1 MHSLILHHY
10 PQSPYSEKIRAIL
23 GYKALSWQSVTQPI
37 ILPKPN
43 LQLLTG
49 GYRRLPV
56 LQIGADIYCD
66 SALIAE
72 ELQRRHPEPSL
83 LPAGMHPLGEFLS
96 AWADAWLFW
105 RAARY
110 ATSSNIDLLPDEFLQ
125 DRAAMLGA
133 KGFNRERSKA
143 ELPHHTSQLNVVL
156 PWLESALNASEWL
169 AGTAPSTHDFAVYH
183 CLWFMLRTPKGS
195 SLLKDMPKLGAWL
208 ERIQAIGHG
217 SSSDLAEAEALH
229 IARDAQPVASAGTP
243 LPFTGKVAITP
254 EIFGT
259 EAVIGELVA
268 LETNRVVVAV
278 ENDSVGRV
286 HVHFPRLGYVVTP
299 Q

>member
-23 GYKALSWQSVTQPI
+23 GYKGLSWQSVTQPI
-37 ILPKPN
+37 ILPKPD

-56 LQIGADIYCD
+56 LQVGADVYCD

-72 ELQRRHPEPSL
+72 ELERRHPQPTL
-83 LPAGMHPLGEFLS
+83 QPAGTHPLGEFLS

-110 ATSSNIDLLPDEFLQ
+110 ATSSNIDLLPDEFLL
-125 DRAAMLGA
+125 DRAAMFGA

-143 ELPHHTSQLNVVL
+143 ELPHHTSQLQVVL
-156 PWLESALNASEWL
+156 PWLESTLNTTPWL
-169 AGTAPSTHDFAVYH
+169 AGEAPSCHDFAVYH
-183 CLWFMLRTPKGS
+183 CLWFMLRTADGA
-195 SLLKDMPKLGAWL
+195 SLFKDLPKLNAWL
-208 ERIQAIGHG
+208 ERIKALGHG
-217 SSSDLAEAEALH
+217 DASELSASDALQ
-229 IARDAQPVASAGTP
+229 IARAA
-243 LPFTGKVAITP
+243 TP
-254 EIFGT
+254 EPICGKPQPYTGTVAVTTESFGT
-259 EAVIGELVA
+259 EAVIGKLVA
-268 LETNRVVVAV
+268 LETNRIVVAI
-278 ENDSVGRV
+278 ENDSIGRA

-299 Q
+299 H